1 MTPSF
6 RLRGQPSGR
15 GSVVLY
21 PGTYQTIEDAL
32 RGVGTKITAPGE
44 IVWIEDG
51 VGNLVLPADQVRARL
66 NPDKR

>member
-1 MTPSF
+1 
-6 RLRGQPSGR
+6 
-15 GSVVLY
+15 VVLY